1 MDDDTPQTLQLRV
14 MQQAEWELLP
24 KAIRLFKEG
33 RLVIEG
39 RKVRIIGS

>member
-1 MDDDTPQTLQLRV
+1 

-24 KAIRLFKEG
+24 EGIKLFKEK

-39 RKVRIIGS
+39 RRVRIT